1 MCTHP
6 APVWAAGAE
15 TRDGGLEKVAFFGF
29 CAQGA
34 QQSPFQVGVTPQ
46 RRQKLIPLLVIRGV
60 SQGTPP
66 LCYWQS
72 ATPETRAMAE
82 ILLLGAQL

>member
-15 TRDGGLEKVAFFGF
+15 TRDGGLEKGSFFGF

-34 QQSPFQVGVTPQ
+34 QQSPFQVGVTPTTEAKVNSLAGNKG
-46 RRQKLIPLLVIRGV
+46 R
-60 SQGTPP
+60 
-66 LCYWQS
+66 
-72 ATPETRAMAE
+72 
-82 ILLLGAQL
+82 